1 MSDATRDLRKR
12 LLGGVLPPSPDLTL
26 DNLAR
31 RAGRKPR
38 RPGEPSV
45 QFNLRL
51 PASVKKRIRL
61 LAARDGV
68 SMSDIVLRG
77 VDLYE
82 EKHGKLPDL

>member
-1 MSDATRDLRKR
+1 MSDAAKSLRR
-12 LLGGVLPPSPDLTL
+12 HLLGGLQPPTPEATL
-26 DNLAR
+26 ANL
-31 RAGRKPR
+31 GR
-38 RPGEPSV
+38 RPGRKSKHPSEPSV

-61 LAARDGV
+61 LAARDNV

-82 EKHGKLPDL
+82 DKHGKLPVL